1 MLLNG
6 FWHEVHT
13 NDFWTDIHLDLH
25 ALIEGDFAAA
35 TVAITFGAL
44 LGKVSPLQMIGI
56 AFFELLFYSL
66 NFYVSVPSPQL
77 ACGARGIV
85 PVRIN
90 LARLLKQNPDTE
102 RSAGFV
108 DWSVVF
114 GSCGYWW
121 INVHPHLW
129 CLLWAG
135 RGVSIPQQ
143 VATTR

>member
-56 AFFELLFYSL
+56 AFFELFFYSL
-66 NFYVSVPSPQL
+66 NFYVSVPSHL
-77 ACGARGIV
+77 TVLVLIV
-85 PVRIN
+85 ALYLCAPIFFSSKF
-90 LARLLKQNPDTE
+90 LTQWDRLGL
-102 RSAGFV
+102 
-108 DWSVVF
+108 
-114 GSCGYWW
+114 
-121 INVHPHLW
+121 
-129 CLLWAG
+129 
-135 RGVSIPQQ
+135 
-143 VATTR
+143 

>member
-56 AFFELLFYSL
+56 AFFELFFYSL
-66 NFYVSVPSPQL
+66 NFYVSPYVSEMCFFFPSFFFSEV
-77 ACGARGIV
+77 GAH
-85 PVRIN
+85 
-90 LARLLKQNPDTE
+90 Q
-102 RSAGFV
+102 
-108 DWSVVF
+108 
-114 GSCGYWW
+114 SC
-121 INVHPHLW
+121 
-129 CLLWAG
+129 
-135 RGVSIPQQ
+135 VS
-143 VATTR
+143 